1 MHPDELLR
9 KYYSPDS
16 LAYRILFEHGK
27 HVSEKAR
34 EVASRL
40 PNQSL
45 DMRFL
50 DEAAYLHDIG
60 IFLTN
65 APAIG
70 CFGDTPYICHGVLG
84 RDLLD
89 REGFPRH
96 ALVCERHIGVGITRE
111 DIERHGLPLPRRTMV
126 PESLEEQI
134 ICYADKF
141 FSKNADRPII
151 EKSVD
156 EVRKEIGRY
165 GVAKLEIFDLMQALF
180 SK

>member
-1 MHPDELLR
+1 MNPEELLR

-16 LAYRILFEHGK
+16 LVYRILLEHGK
-27 HVSEKAR
+27 HVSGKAR
-34 EVASRL
+34 EIASRL
-40 PNQSL
+40 PKQSPN
-45 DMRFL
+45 MGFIN
-50 DEAAYLHDIG
+50 EAAYLHDIG

-70 CFGDTPYICHGVLG
+70 CFGDAPYICHGVLG

-96 ALVCERHIGVGITRE
+96 ALVCERHIGVGITQE
-111 DIERHGLPLPRRTMV
+111 DIERHGLPLPKRTMV

-141 FSKNADRPII
+141 FSKRADGPII

-156 EVRKEIGRY
+156 EVRNEIGRY
-165 GVAKLEIFDLMQALF
+165 GVAKLEIFDRMRALF
-180 SK
+180 ST